1 MEEKTIIK
9 SEQANV
15 KKVRNTMYL
24 CGVVLCALFI
34 ITSLATGKSADL
46 TGIILSLLV
55 FVLPFIIIG
64 SIYYACVSKVELTV
78 TNKRVY
84 GNAAFGKRVDLPID
98 MINAVGTSMFNGITV
113 TTASGAIKF
122 FMIKNKDE
130 IHSEISKLLINRQDK
145 PKVTTTIKQ
154 EIPQSNAEEL
164 KKYKELLDSGVISQ
178 SEFDAKKRQLLGL

>member
-9 SEQANV
+9 GEKYNIKVLRNV
-15 KKVRNTMYL
+15 IIVI
-24 CGVVLCALFI
+24 GVLFI
-34 ITSLATGKSADL
+34 VFGKLYNGTNGAIEIGFPIF
-46 TGIILSLLV
+46 GIVCIPIGLIVYAWLSK
-55 FVLPFIIIG
+55 IEI
-64 SIYYACVSKVELTV
+64 TV

-84 GNAAFGKRVDLPID
+84 GNAAFGKRVDLPFD
-98 MINAVGTSMFNGITV
+98 MISAVGTSMFNGIAV

-122 FMIKNKDE
+122 LMIKNKDE

-145 PKVTTTIKQ
+145 PKATTTIKQ